1 MAVDNKKAKCS
12 KSPPLVLSWNVTEP
26 NQHFAQNK
34 KERESVQRNEEKN
47 KDQYN
52 LTFGVYTPAGQTKN
66 DHSQGTVTQIGFILP
81 LQKESNSKKGMAIPE
96 ALFLKS
102 HSFQQQQPFEDQQP
116 YLHFDKNA
124 R

>member
-1 MAVDNKKAKCS
+1 MKK
-12 KSPPLVLSWNVTEP
+12 
-26 NQHFAQNK
+26 
-34 KERESVQRNEEKN
+34 KN
-47 KDQYN
+47 GDQYN
-52 LTFGVYTPAGQTKN
+52 LTFGVYTPVGQTKN

-81 LQKESNSKKGMAIPE
+81 LQKESNSKKGVAIPE

-124 R
+124 KECQDSEETSTLFSTSCNYHLVTLKINHHNI